1 MKEPVWLDSVDALA
15 IHEKMLALHGGM
27 SGVRDEGLL
36 QSALGKPLNLFAY
49 SNSTMPE
56 LAASYAAGVIL
67 NHPFFDGN
75 KRAGFMIAAAFLEI
89 NGWRF
94 VASEAD
100 AAVRT
105 LALAAGGMSEAEF
118 AVWLKKNS
126 KRV

>member
-1 MKEPVWLDSVDALA
+1 MKEPVWMDSVDALA

-27 SGVRDEGLL
+27 SGIRDEGLL

-49 SNSTMPE
+49 SKPTMPE

-105 LALAAGGMSEAEF
+105 LALAAGEMSEAEF
-118 AVWLKKNS
+118 AIWLTKNS
-126 KRV
+126 LRV